1 MSTTKK
7 FTVEGMH
14 CQGCVNAVTAEVSVV
29 DGVENVDV
37 DLDSG
42 RLSVTG
48 ADVDDAAVRAAV
60 DEAGYQVR

>member
-1 MSTTKK
+1 MSTTKN

-14 CQGCVNAVTAEVSVV
+14 CQGCVNAVTAEVSGV
-29 DGVENVDV
+29 DGVENIDV